1 MFRTKTVWKSLN
13 PVWGED
19 YTLHLPGGFREASF
33 YVYDEDIV
41 SGDDVIGSF
50 QISKEDLKKYNNGKD

>member
-1 MFRTKTVWKSLN
+1 MN
-13 PVWGED
+13 PEWGED

-50 QISKEDLKKYNNGKD
+50 QISKEELKKHNNGNKGTY